1 MENLVDILN
10 RSSEAATIVNMTNRH
25 VKFLFNE
32 LGRKF
37 ESLENAGSDV
47 EINDIVEDID
57 VYLNEL
63 REVAFEL
70 VEAKKDPMALDLVQ
84 FLFER
89 IDCKYEAFDSAENH
103 KELKS
108 IVEDMKVFL
117 DKLKEVTQK
126 LI

>member
-1 MENLVDILN
+1 
-10 RSSEAATIVNMTNRH
+10 